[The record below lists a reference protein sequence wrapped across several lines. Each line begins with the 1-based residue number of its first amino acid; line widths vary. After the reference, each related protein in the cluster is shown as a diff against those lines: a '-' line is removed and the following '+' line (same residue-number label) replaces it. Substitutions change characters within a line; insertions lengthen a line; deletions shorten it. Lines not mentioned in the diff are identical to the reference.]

1 VFTETGVYTGRV
13 SEPVPLRQAQKER
26 TREAILAAALHLSH
40 DAGLSQLSLRQV
52 TRAAGV
58 VPTAFYRHFDSMEE
72 VGLALVEQ
80 SFMTLRRMIRD
91 AQRDPEVVDNL
102 IDASAD
108 VLVAAVKQN
117 REHFGFVA
125 RERLGGSAAVR
136 DAIQHELELFISELA
151 VFLARV
157 PQLQSWSSD
166 DVTMVSGLFVRNMV
180 YRAEQVVAT
189 PDGRP
194 DLEEEIKRKARREMR
209 MIVLGFEKW
218 RS

>member
-1 VFTETGVYTGRV
+1 M
-13 SEPVPLRQAQKER
+13 SEPVHSRQAQKER
-26 TREAILAAALHLSH
+26 TREAILAAALRLSH
-40 DAGLSQLSLRQV
+40 DHGFAQLSLRQV
-52 TRAAGV
+52 TRLAGV
-58 VPTAFYRHFDSMEE
+58 VPTAFYRHFQSMDE

-80 SFMTLRRMIRD
+80 SFTTLREMIRG
-91 AQRDPEVVDNL
+91 AQRDPDIVDNL

-117 REHFGFVA
+117 REHFAFVA

-136 DAIQHELELFISELA
+136 AVIQHELELFISELA

-157 PQLQSWSSD
+157 PQLQAWSAE
-166 DVTMVSGLFVRNMV
+166 DVKMISGVFVRNMV
-180 YRAEQVVAT
+180 YRAEQVVET
-189 PDGRP
+189 PVGRV

-209 MIVLGFEKW
+209 MIVLGFKAW

>member
-1 VFTETGVYTGRV
+1 V
-13 SEPVPLRQAQKER
+13 SEPVHSRQAQKER
-26 TREAILAAALHLSH
+26 TREAILAAALRLSH
-40 DAGLSQLSLRQV
+40 DHGFAQLSLRQV
-52 TRAAGV
+52 TRLAGV
-58 VPTAFYRHFDSMEE
+58 VPTAFYRHFESMDE

-80 SFMTLRRMIRD
+80 SFTTLREMIRG
-91 AQRDPEVVDNL
+91 AQRDPDIVDNL

-117 REHFGFVA
+117 REHFAFVA

-136 DAIQHELELFISELA
+136 AVIQHELELFISELA

-157 PQLQSWSSD
+157 PQLQAWSTE
-166 DVTMVSGLFVRNMV
+166 DVKMISGVFVRNMV
-180 YRAEQVVAT
+180 YRAEQVVET
-189 PDGRP
+189 PVGRV

-209 MIVLGFEKW
+209 MIVLGFKAW

>member
-1 VFTETGVYTGRV
+1 MFTETGVYTGRV

-26 TREAILAAALHLSH
+26 TREAILAAALQLSH

-117 REHFGFVA
+117 REHFAFVA
-125 RERLGGSAAVR
+125 RERLGGPAPVR

-157 PQLQSWSSD
+157 PELQSWSSD
-166 DVTMVSGLFVRNMV
+166 DVTMVAGLFVRNMV

>member
-1 VFTETGVYTGRV
+1 MSET
-13 SEPVPLRQAQKER
+13 VPSRQAQKER
-26 TREAILAAALHLSH
+26 TREAILAAAL
-40 DAGLSQLSLRQV
+40 GLSQDFGFAQLSLRQV

-58 VPTAFYRHFDSMEE
+58 VPTAFYRHFDSMDE

-80 SFMTLRRMIRD
+80 SFATLRDMIRG
-91 AQRDPEVVDNL
+91 AQRDPDIVDNI

-108 VLVAAVKQN
+108 VLVAAVKHN
-117 REHFGFVA
+117 RAHFAFVA

-136 DAIQHELELFISELA
+136 AAIQHELELFISELA
-151 VFLARV
+151 VFLARI
-157 PQLQSWSSD
+157 PQLAEWSSD

-180 YRAEQVVAT
+180 YRAEQVVET

-209 MIVLGFEKW
+209 MVVLGFEAWK
-218 RS
+218 SDG

>member
-1 VFTETGVYTGRV
+1 M
-13 SEPVPLRQAQKER
+13 SEPVHSRQAQKER
-26 TREAILAAALHLSH
+26 TREAILAAALRLSH
-40 DAGLSQLSLRQV
+40 DHGFAQLSLRQV
-52 TRAAGV
+52 TRLAGV
-58 VPTAFYRHFDSMEE
+58 VPTAFYRHFQSMDE

-80 SFMTLRRMIRD
+80 SFTTLREMIRG
-91 AQRDPEVVDNL
+91 AQRDPDIVDNL

-117 REHFGFVA
+117 REHFAFVA

-136 DAIQHELELFISELA
+136 AVIQHELELFISELA

-157 PQLQSWSSD
+157 PQLQAWSAE
-166 DVTMVSGLFVRNMV
+166 DVKMISGVFVRNMV
-180 YRAEQVVAT
+180 YRAEQVVET
-189 PDGRP
+189 PVGRA

-209 MIVLGFEKW
+209 MIVLGFKAW